1 MIRTA
6 LLVLLVAGASA
17 CVSEA
22 KVTILEPGTAA
33 MLPAGQPVVVRVLV
47 EGDEAL
53 VGDQTVGKGTHDV
66 TVPAADGLGFVTARV
81 PGDPLIAVRSWHQG
95 VYRPARDWHAGTLAL
110 HLGQD
115 PLGSGPGSVAGLVSG
130 LLTGEELEAFV
141 PDPLQTQVSIT
152 LPVVGA
158 VSAAVNISVT
168 SVVSPDVTVD
178 LVHAGDGI
186 ALEAVLLDVP
196 VTFTATAVS
205 YPYSCTG
212 TALYDEI
219 RVTGSLTATATD
231 AVLSG
236 VQSSTVGPDITCSG
250 ALPLSE
256 DLPPVQA
263 LLAEEVPPA
272 IAAAAQAAASA
283 VLPLLLRELTPT
295 VGIDFDQ
302 PITVDTRPGTFAQL
316 ATGIDLAHDTRI
328 AAATPAV
335 AAADHGVLERLA
347 AEAADDATGLTVAVG
362 SALINAIAFSVWDA
376 GNLQGLQFTKDE
388 LEALGMAPL
397 EFPYDKLQSV
407 DLTLLLPPL
416 LEWDATGPRLDVGG
430 IEIALSVET
439 MGSATAWT
447 AASVPVRL
455 VPDGTGLRLEP
466 DPDRAVTLRDV
477 GFDRMSDLA
486 DTDKV
491 MTLLETAV
499 PGVIT
504 SVFGTLPT
512 LELRPIPTTRLS
524 GDPGPVVVPA
534 LVGVEARAD
543 SWRLSLV
550 LGLE

>member
-1 MIRTA
+1 MTRTA
-6 LLVLLVAGASA
+6 LLMLLVHSATA

-33 MLPAGQPVVVRVLV
+33 MLPAGEPVIVRVKV
-47 EGDEAL
+47 EGQEAV

-81 PGDPLIAVRSWHQG
+81 PGDPLVAVRSWHQG

-115 PLGSGPGSVAGLVSG
+115 PLGAGPASVAGLVSG
-130 LLTGEELEAFV
+130 LLTNEELESFV
-141 PDPLQTQVSIT
+141 PDPLHTQVSIT
-152 LPVVGA
+152 LPFVGA
-158 VSAAVNISVT
+158 VTANVSITVT
-168 SVVSPDVTVD
+168 SVVSPSTTVD
-178 LVHAGDGI
+178 LAFAASGI
-186 ALEAVLLDVP
+186 DLEAVLTDVP
-196 VTFTATAVS
+196 VTFTATADDH
-205 YPYSCTG
+205 PYSCTG
-212 TALYDEI
+212 TARYDEI

-236 VQSSTVGPDITCSG
+236 VQSTTVGPDITCSG
-250 ALPLSE
+250 PLPLSE

-263 LLAEEVPPA
+263 LLDDEVPPA

-283 VLPLLLRELTPT
+283 VLPLLLAQLAPA
-295 VGIDFDQ
+295 VGIDIEQ
-302 PITVDTRPGTFAQL
+302 PITVDTRTGALAQAAAGL
-316 ATGIDLAHDTRI
+316 DLAHDTRI
-328 AAATPAV
+328 AAVTSAV

-347 AEAADDATGLTVAVG
+347 SADASDATGLSVAVG

-376 GNLQGLQFTKDE
+376 GNLQGLRYPKDE

-397 EFPYDKLQSV
+397 DFPYDKLEHV

-430 IEIALSVET
+430 IEIALSVT
-439 MGSATAWT
+439 SMGSATAWT

-491 MTLLETAV
+491 MTLLQTAV

-512 LELRPIPTTRLS
+512 LELRPIPTTRLF

-534 LVGVEARAD
+534 LVGVAAGAEA
-543 SWRLSLV
+543 WRLSLV